1 MGNSSSNISK
11 EIHDQYY
18 TPLKNAEWCLT
29 FLQNEVG
36 WSLDGTALEPCVG
49 TGNFVKASENLKL
62 KLSWTT
68 NDFFPNPSFLP
79 DTQEDIRTLQ
89 PESKPDFIVTNPPF
103 GSTNT
108 LARASLKQCLT
119 ICDRVAMILPKG
131 ARRLG
136 FLDSQPDFAHL
147 VSDVDVPDMIYE
159 LPTGGQ
165 RTVSTCL
172 QAWEVKDT
180 KRPKI
185 RDSLDLRSDF
195 ITFWA
200 SGKSNFADNGNGPAD
215 FQVCRWGGLKMN
227 VIRDEL
233 KQSGAW
239 MSVKVNPL
247 VSVEKMKEVIKSV
260 DVSDYLEKSTC
271 NAAFDPPVWL
281 HRVNTIAIQ
290 QIGLPS
296 TVG

>member
-29 FLQNEVG
+29 YLQNEVG

-49 TGNFVKASENLKL
+49 TGNFVKASESLKL

-68 NDFFPNPSFLP
+68 NDFFPNPSFSP
-79 DTQEDIRTLQ
+79 DTQEDIRTIQ
-89 PESKPDFIVTNPPF
+89 PESKPDFIITNPPF

-147 VSDVDVPDMIYE
+147 VSDVDVPDMVYE

-200 SGKSNFADNGNGPAD
+200 SGKSNFADKLESQQDHPHC
-215 FQVCRWGGLKMN
+215 QQSLISLKP
-227 VIRDEL
+227 RKL
-233 KQSGAW
+233 
-239 MSVKVNPL
+239 
-247 VSVEKMKEVIKSV
+247 
-260 DVSDYLEKSTC
+260 
-271 NAAFDPPVWL
+271 
-281 HRVNTIAIQ
+281 
-290 QIGLPS
+290 
-296 TVG
+296 